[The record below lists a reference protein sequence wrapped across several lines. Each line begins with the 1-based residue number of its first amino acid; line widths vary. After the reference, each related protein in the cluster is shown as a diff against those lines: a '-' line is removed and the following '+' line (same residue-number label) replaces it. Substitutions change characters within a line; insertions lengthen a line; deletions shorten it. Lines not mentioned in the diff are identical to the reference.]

1 MPPTKMKASNV
12 RRSSRLVSKHIGS
25 SRNRLE
31 ENAEQSEDNMRDL
44 SHVNRRRRRDC
55 RRSFRWQD
63 SQQQAQNE
71 QQPSRA
77 RTTTNEQQDSNS
89 GMRLRSGQIKPVQI
103 RQIKREKSSLK
114 RKMKCESRDIP
125 YRIQHL
131 QEKSQVG
138 LEIQRANSWSKDDKS
153 INIYITDDGLT
164 LHRRPVSQSTDS
176 IRGATGYKRGVHLW
190 QVTWL
195 ATQRGTHACVGV
207 ASKSAPLRAAGYQAL
222 VGGNDESWGW
232 DLGRNILLHNDRQS
246 APVGL
251 VSSPNL
257 NNNYH
262 SYPKIDEADLTYT
275 VPDSFLMA
283 LDMDAGKLGF
293 MADGE
298 WLGWAFDGLKGK
310 ELFPTVSCVW
320 GHCEVTLKY
329 INFSGTPLTLKEL
342 ARRSVRLALPSRE
355 IATISKLVLP
365 ASLQRFLLNDG
376 LKQKIRL
383 NGLKSYAKR
392 ARLDLAEE
400 ETRAPVLRRGWP
412 SSSPL
417 EGTSA
422 TSNNAGQ
429 FSH

>member
-1 MPPTKMKASNV
+1 MPAKMRASNV
-12 RRSSRLVSKHIGS
+12 RRSSRLTRTKHIGSS

-31 ENAEQSEDNMRDL
+31 DSTFQSEDQNRDG
-44 SHVNRRRRRDC
+44 SNRRRRRDC

-63 SQQQAQNE
+63 SQQQAEN
-71 QQPSRA
+71 RA
-77 RTTTNEQQDSNS
+77 RTTATNQQTDNNS

-114 RKMKCESRDIP
+114 RKMACSPRGETP

-131 QEKSQVG
+131 QEQNPVDV
-138 LEIQRANSWSKDDKS
+138 EIQRDNSWSKDDKS

-262 SYPKIDEADLTYT
+262 SYPKIDEAELNYT
-275 VPDSFLMA
+275 VPDSFMMA

-293 MADGE
+293 MADGQ

-329 INFSGTPLTLKEL
+329 INFSGTPLTLRNL
-342 ARRSVRLALPSRE
+342 RGAACVLRFRIATVRQFRSWFCRSVC
-355 IATISKLVLP
+355 
-365 ASLQRFLLNDG
+365 
-376 LKQKIRL
+376 
-383 NGLKSYAKR
+383 
-392 ARLDLAEE
+392 
-400 ETRAPVLRRGWP
+400 
-412 SSSPL
+412 
-417 EGTSA
+417 SA
-422 TSNNAGQ
+422 TC
-429 FSH
+429 